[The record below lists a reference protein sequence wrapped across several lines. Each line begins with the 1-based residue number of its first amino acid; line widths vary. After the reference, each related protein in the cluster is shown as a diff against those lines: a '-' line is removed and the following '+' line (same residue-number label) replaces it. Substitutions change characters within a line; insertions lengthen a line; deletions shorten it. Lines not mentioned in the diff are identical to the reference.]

1 MPRTALIEELTL
13 PELQEF
19 RPEVVLIPVGSTE
32 QHAYHLPYGTDT
44 WRVLEHCRRAAEWA
58 NERGGRVVVMPAMPY
73 GVNTNFTAWPFTV
86 RIRVETLLAVVTDL
100 VTELDRD
107 GVRKMVIVN
116 GHGGNVWPLRAFTR
130 QIHGQIRG
138 MVVVVDAGGYVPD
151 AVEEEVWERGQGV
164 HAGEGETSEILY
176 LRPETVRMEAAKAPN
191 VTPPKLRTLDAIG
204 ATYVKWWHQHTDT
217 GGVGDPTAAT
227 AEKGRRWLEASAE
240 ALGAFLKE
248 FSEAKVDE
256 RFPF

>member
-1 MPRTALIEELTL
+1 MLRSALIEELTL
-13 PELQEF
+13 PELQEG
-19 RPEVVLIPVGSTE
+19 RPEVVVIPVGSTE

-44 WRVLEHCRRAAEWA
+44 WRVTAHCRLAAEWA

-86 RIRVETLLAVVTDL
+86 RIRVETLMAVVTDL

-107 GVRKMVIVN
+107 GVRKVLIVN
-116 GHGGNVWPLRAFTR
+116 GHGGNVFPLRALTR
-130 QIHGQIRG
+130 QIHGKING
-138 MVVVVDAGGYVPD
+138 MVAVVDAGEYVP
-151 AVEEEVWERGQGV
+151 EETNREIWERGEGV

-191 VTPPKLRTLDAIG
+191 ITPPKLRLLDAIN
-204 ATYVKWWHQHTDT
+204 ATYVKWWNDFTDT
-217 GGVGDPTAAT
+217 GGVGDPTLAT
-227 AEKGRRWLEASAE
+227 AEKGRRFLESSAE
-240 ALGAFLKE
+240 TLGAFLKE
-248 FSEAKVDE
+248 FSDAPVGE

>member
-1 MPRTALIEELTL
+1 MPRSALIEELTM
-13 PELQEF
+13 PELIEF
-19 RPEVVLIPVGSTE
+19 RPEVVMIPVGSTE
-32 QHAYHLPYGTDT
+32 QHANHLPYGTDT
-44 WRVLEHCRRAAEWA
+44 WRVLEHCRRAAEVA
-58 NERGGRVVVMPAMPY
+58 NAAGGRVVVMPAMPY
-73 GVNTNFTAWPFTV
+73 GVNSNFTAYPYTV

-130 QIHGQIRG
+130 QIHGQIQG

-151 AVEEEVWERGQGV
+151 EVGRELWEQGQGV
-164 HAGEGETSEILY
+164 HAGEGETSEILH
-176 LRPETVRMEAAKAPN
+176 LRPETVRMEAAAAPTVN
-191 VTPPKLRTLDAIG
+191 PPKLRSLDAIG
-204 ATYVKWWHQHTDT
+204 ATYVKWWHHFTDT

-227 AEKGRRWLEASAE
+227 AEKGRRWLDASAE

-248 FSEAKVDE
+248 FSDAPVGE